1 MKKLFLLLML
11 AGRSL
16 FAAEASLLERLNGG
30 GPVIVA
36 TDGAYRPFNY
46 HDEKDQLTGY
56 DIEICRALFAKL
68 GVQVEFKETLWD
80 GMLAGLKSGRFDFVA
95 NQVTVQTPERRAS
108 FIPSLPYSY
117 TGMVIVT
124 RKDNQTIKDP
134 SQIKGRKAAQT
145 LNSNHTSFA
154 EEQGAE
160 ILPVES
166 LAQSLLAV
174 EQGRADLTVNDS
186 LALLDYLKMHPDSP
200 LQISWTSPS
209 AELVPAGL
217 VAAKGQEEAMKKI
230 DAALAELQKDGT
242 LKAIGERFFGK
253 DVSVKP

>member
-1 MKKLFLLLML
+1 MKKLLLLLL
-11 AGRSL
+11 AVGHSL
-16 FAAEASLLERLNGG
+16 FAAEGSLLERFNGG
-30 GPVIVA
+30 GPVIVG
-36 TDGAYRPFNY
+36 TDGAYKPFNY
-46 HDEKDQLTGY
+46 HDENDQLTGY

-68 GVQVEFKETLWD
+68 GVKVEFRETQWD

-117 TGMVIVT
+117 TGMVIIT
-124 RKDNQTIKDP
+124 RKDNRDIREPGQL
-134 SQIKGRKAAQT
+134 KGRKAAQT
-145 LNSNHTSFA
+145 PNSNHTIFA

-186 LALLDYLKMHPDSP
+186 LAMLDYLKMHPDSP

-217 VAAKGQEEAMKKI
+217 VAAKGQEEVMKKI
-230 DAALAELQKDGT
+230 DEAMAELQRDGT